1 LEEAKAQA
9 VLLAGLPVQP
19 VPLQMADWTVR
30 QLDRYNNMIK
40 QHMPVLVQDTTVL
53 ELDVSWTM
61 IILDMNKKISY
72 RQVELD
78 EAQGTS
84 TSLDPS

>member
-1 LEEAKAQA
+1 LEEAETQA
-9 VLLAGLPVQP
+9 ELLAGLPVQP

-53 ELDVSWTM
+53 ELDVSWTV
-61 IILDMNKKISY
+61 IILAMNKKIGY

-84 TSLDPS
+84 TGLDPS